1 MMQRPAIEYDGAS
14 HRESLTADNR
24 RQNRM
29 MNAGFTLLRFS
40 AADVLSAP
48 DSVVWSVRQM
58 LRA

>member
-29 MNAGFTLLRFS
+29 MNAGFTLLRS
-40 AADVLSAP
+40 AQLTFFP
-48 DSVVWSVRQM
+48 
-58 LRA
+58 LRIPSFGR